1 MNTAVVVIV
10 VVLVIAA
17 GWGLRRLYLPD
28 ASCRWCKGGGKRWG
42 STRKR
47 SGPCFFCGGTGR
59 RKSRKKARS

>member
-1 MNTAVVVIV
+1 MNPAVVIIV
-10 VVLVIAA
+10 VVLVIVA
-17 GWGLRRLYLPD
+17 GVMLWHRYLPD
-28 ASCRWCKGGGKRWG
+28 RACWWCKGGGKRWG